1 MIRSFRVRLTVWYVG
16 CFAALFALWAAGLYG
31 VLSRALTSRLDESL
45 LSQAATASALFQD
58 EMEETQNDPAKSAT
72 EAVSN
77 MRLRAGKVA
86 VLDGAR
92 VLAASRPFD
101 AVAAVRLSGGARES
115 AYSIPGARAAACR
128 FNSNGRAYV

>member
-16 CFAALFALWAAGLYG
+16 CFAALFALLTAGLYG

-58 EMEETQNDPAKSAT
+58 EMGETQNDPAKSAT

-92 VLAASRPFD
+92 VLAASGPFD
-101 AVAAVRLSGGARES
+101 AAAAVRQMSAGARL
-115 AYSIPGARAAACR
+115 AGAR
-128 FNSNGRAYV
+128 